1 MNVIGPAIILS
12 INVLSHN
19 CFLIIQA
26 TKTSVMVITYA
37 SCEWFKATII
47 QNCLS
52 IIFGHGSGHYSQP
65 WADLTTTQ
73 PVADSLSSF

>member
-1 MNVIGPAIILS
+1 M
-12 INVLSHN
+12 
-19 CFLIIQA
+19 
-26 TKTSVMVITYA
+26 SVMVITYA
-37 SCEWFKATII
+37 LFKCKLFKATII